1 MASGGA
7 GRNDTATGELQ
18 FAQDIVDAAK
28 KEADKNKDHKGKG
41 MGGGK
46 GSQRPQPWPQKE
58 RGTPPQGSTEGK
70 PEENGMNLMEEETMK
85 EDDMS
90 GAEDTYGF
98 DLTKELQE
106 VVDMTTTDNDGHE
119 TIDTSNKIDLR
130 KDTERTT
137 RKQRVQKE
145 EEEGGETT
153 RSRSRPQPPKGAPP
167 APQHPQHKRSL
178 KGARSNPNDEKHLA

>member
-1 MASGGA
+1 
-7 GRNDTATGELQ
+7 
-18 FAQDIVDAAK
+18 
-28 KEADKNKDHKGKG
+28 
-41 MGGGK
+41 
-46 GSQRPQPWPQKE
+46 
-58 RGTPPQGSTEGK
+58 
-70 PEENGMNLMEEETMK
+70 MK
-85 EDDMS
+85 EDTMS
-90 GAEDTYGF
+90 GAEDTYDF

-145 EEEGGETT
+145 EEEGGTT

-178 KGARSNPNDEKHLA
+178 KGARSNPNDEKHLAELFTQGDDLVTGKAWNSWIPRSKPGTKEDDQLQNKDP